1 MASRKPDSPSRRGRA
16 ADRSRKGLGA
26 AREHQRRPSSRS
38 LGGGD
43 VCAPGNGP
51 HTAKSRDGARPSASG
66 AGPSKIA
73 AASPEGDAR
82 ASRTPTPV
90 PTARSSQTV
99 CDERRH
105 HAEDPGR
112 RHGKSPERHSRDVE
126 DLPARRS
133 AGGNGM
139 RPRDRDRAPPDMVRS
154 RSTSRSVQVSLPL
167 TLAEALAR
175 AVAPRLSSRYG
186 ETRRM
191 ESHHP
196 KPRRSRQQG

>member
-1 MASRKPDSPSRRGRA
+1 MAAVGQSEAGQPVPTRA
-16 ADRSRKGLGA
+16 SSGPVAERTRGA

-51 HTAKSRDGARPSASG
+51 HTAGSKDGDRPSASG

-82 ASRTPTPV
+82 ASRTPTPA
-90 PTARSSQTV
+90 PTARSSQAA
-99 CDERRH
+99 CDERRR

-112 RHGKSPERHSRDVE
+112 RHGKSPKRHSRDVE

-133 AGGNGM
+133 TSGDGM
-139 RPRDRDRAPPDMVRS
+139 RPRDRDGAPPDTVRG
-154 RSTSRSVQVSLPL
+154 RSASRSVQVSLPL
-167 TLAEALAR
+167 TPAEALAR
-175 AVAPRLSSRYG
+175 A
-186 ETRRM
+186 
-191 ESHHP
+191 
-196 KPRRSRQQG
+196 